1 MVFNLN
7 KTIGL
12 PNIWGWKIQDLKDN
26 RSSAYQIRLSIEKCL
41 SKNPIQAKVYCE
53 QIIDMI
59 NRGVA
64 RKLTENGMRSYNG
77 PVHYISHHEVLKP
90 ESPSTPS
97 RIEFNSS
104 AKL

>member
-1 MVFNLN
+1 
-7 KTIGL
+7 
-12 PNIWGWKIQDLKDN
+12 
-26 RSSAYQIRLSIEKCL
+26 
-41 SKNPIQAKVYCE
+41 
-53 QIIDMI
+53 MI